1 MSRIAAEE
9 LPSPVAA
16 PAPQVVWAPLATA
29 PAAAPARRSGTALIG
44 GLAVVAAGVFGFLQ
58 LRNDDSNTASNP
70 TVVTNATNAVDGNG
84 VAGNS
89 ALTEQQLSGAY
100 TAIFGTTADSST
112 MGCLSQQIGTAGG
125 EAARLAQGE
134 TLGYEQAKVGFVP
147 FAACASDADFVGQL
161 LAATVSLYP
170 NGADQECVAIGLASF
185 DVADRADALALAL
198 TRKSELGNRLYN
210 YFIECAF

>member
-29 PAAAPARRSGTALIG
+29 PSAAPARRSGTALIG
-44 GLAVVAAGVFGFLQ
+44 GLAVAAAGVFGFLQ
-58 LRNDDSNTASNP
+58 LRNDDSNTAS
-70 TVVTNATNAVDGNG
+70 TTTIAVNAQSDNG

-170 NGADQECVAIGLASF
+170 NGADQECVALGLASF

-198 TRKSELGNRLYN
+198 TSKSELGNRLYN